1 VKKAPQDLFRLART
15 ALERAGANSR
25 MAEATARHLVRAEAQ
40 GLPTHASVDGIE
52 VPDELLAQVEKLCS
66 T

>member
-1 VKKAPQDLFRLART
+1 VKKAPQELFQLART
-15 ALERAGANSR
+15 ALERAGANSK

-40 GLPTHASVDGIE
+40 GLP
-52 VPDELLAQVEKLCS
+52 DELLAQIDKLCS

>member
-25 MAEATARHLVRAEAQ
+25 MAEAAARHLVRA
-40 GLPTHASVDGIE
+40 THGMRA
-52 VPDELLAQVEKLCS
+52 
-66 T
+66 